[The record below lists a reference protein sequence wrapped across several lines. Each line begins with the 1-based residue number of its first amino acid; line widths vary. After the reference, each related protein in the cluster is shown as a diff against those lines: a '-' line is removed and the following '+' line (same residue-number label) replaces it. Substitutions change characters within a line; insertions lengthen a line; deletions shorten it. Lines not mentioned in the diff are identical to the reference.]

1 MIPTTNFTTKVAK
14 LLDHFVHVGKRVIAL
29 SIKEEEKAKKEN
41 KNAQFVLEIRE
52 ESIDSLILWHVSE
65 DKKEPVLLKARGDAA
80 LDHPTFSRCR
90 GPMDIIRAAE
100 KKENKSSRGGEYL
113 EFEKENST
121 S

>member
-1 MIPTTNFTTKVAK
+1 MRIKMIPTTNFTTKVAK
-14 LLDHFVHVGKRVIAL
+14 LVNEL
-29 SIKEEEKAKKEN
+29 SCYPLPVKEEEKAKKEN
-41 KNAQFVLEIRE
+41 KNTQFVLEIRE

-65 DKKEPVLLKARGDAA
+65 DKKEPVLPKARGDAA

-100 KKENKSSRGGEYL
+100 KKENESSRGGEYL